1 MKGRTILITGVTGKA
16 ALPIAATLARDNQV
30 FGLSRLASA
39 HEREVLEGLSIIPCQ
54 GDLGSGDFSTVPRG
68 LDYLLHFGWMRASS
82 AELDAAM
89 KVNVEGTGLLL
100 DRVRPLRGVLI
111 VSSSAVY
118 RGEADPR
125 HVYHVGDPIGAGH
138 SVAAETSSICKI
150 AMESVARIAAQTLG
164 LRMTIARL
172 NTVHGPHQAFY
183 GKKVSS
189 VLADQTIA
197 LPSADDPQNPI
208 HIEDLMW
215 QVEPLLDAAGLTPLT
230 LNWSGDEVI
239 ETRSVIDRIAA
250 RTGHEPR
257 VVVRSAPGLAGG
269 TVTNPVPRKAIT
281 GPCRVGFDDAFDRML
296 DEMVDGLPTRW
307 PQRDWAY
314 ASPIQNRIFEGQGE
328 TAS

>member
-16 ALPIAATLARDNQV
+16 ALPIAAALARDNQV
-30 FGLSRLASA
+30 FGLSRFGSA
-39 HEREVLEGLSIIPCQ
+39 HERQVLESLGIIPCQ
-54 GDLGSGDFSTVPRG
+54 GDLASEDLSMVPRG

-89 KVNVEGTGLLL
+89 KVNVEGTGFLL
-100 DRVRPLRGVLI
+100 DRVRPVRGALV

-125 HVYHVGDPIGAGH
+125 HVYRVGDPIGVGP
-138 SVAAETSSICKI
+138 SVAAETSAICKI
-150 AMESVARIAAQTLG
+150 AMESVARVAALSLG

-183 GKKVSS
+183 GKKVSA
-189 VLADQTIA
+189 VLADQMIV
-197 LPSADDPQNPI
+197 LPSANDPHNPI
-208 HIEDLMW
+208 HVEDLIW

-239 ETRSVIDRIAA
+239 KTRSVIDRIAA
-250 RTGHEPR
+250 RTGYEPR
-257 VVVRSAPGLAGG
+257 VEVRSIPGLAGG
-269 TVTNPVPRKAIT
+269 NVTDPAPRKAIT
-281 GPCRVGFDDAFDRML
+281 GPCRIGFDGALDRML
-296 DEMVDGLPTRW
+296 DEMLDGLPTVW

-314 ASPIQNRIFEGQGE
+314 ASPTQNRVFEGPGE
-328 TAS
+328 TEP